1 MIKTLKFGGTS
12 VGSAANMRRVA
23 EIVVS
28 EGARLTV
35 LSAMSGTTDALV
47 KISGAAKAGDS
58 DTAKATVEMLR
69 GKYSGC
75 INELLN
81 ANRPAALDRM
91 EDCLAIIANEIFTYR
106 GEISDK
112 LILAQGELLTSAIF
126 CFHMQ
131 ERGHKAVLLTSPEFM
146 HTDPE
151 GKPDTERLKHE
162 LTHSVT
168 DTDPEI
174 YYIAQGF
181 ICTDAA
187 GNVSNLGRGGSD
199 YSAALMGVAIGSDE
213 VQIWTDIDGMHNNDP
228 RVVEKTFPIR
238 RMSFDEAAELAYF
251 GAKILHPATIQPCK
265 EAGINVRLKNSM
277 EPQAEGTL
285 ISDGEDNAMDFHAI
299 AAKDGIT
306 VVRIASARMLMAYGF
321 LRKVFEVFEKYR
333 TPVDMITTSEVE
345 VSLTIDSTC
354 RLDDIIRELSPFCT
368 VEIDRENTIV
378 CIVGCIDYQHVGLAA
393 RIFEG
398 IRQVPIKMIS
408 YGANH
413 RSMAILVSTEHK
425 KQALQALNDHLFDC
439 GCGK

>member
-23 EIVVS
+23 GIIVS

-47 KISGAAKAGDS
+47 RISAAARAGDTGTVKQTIEALRDKYAS
-58 DTAKATVEMLR
+58 CILRLLDTHKDAAAERM
-69 GKYSGC
+69 
-75 INELLN
+75 E
-81 ANRPAALDRM
+81 AALA
-91 EDCLAIIANEIFTYR
+91 LIADETFTYR
-106 GEISDK
+106 GEVSDK
-112 LILAQGELLTSAIF
+112 LIQAQGELLTSAIF
-126 CFHMQ
+126 CYHMQ

-151 GKPDTERLKHE
+151 GKPDTARLKKE
-162 LTHSVT
+162 LTRLVT
-168 DTDPEI
+168 ETDPDI

-187 GNVSNLGRGGSD
+187 GHVSNLGRGGSD
-199 YSAALMGVAIGSDE
+199 YSAALMGVAIDSDE

-228 RVVEKTFPIR
+228 RVVDKTFPIR

-251 GAKILHPATIQPCK
+251 GAKILHPLTIQPCK

-277 EPQAEGTL
+277 EPEAEGTL
-285 ISDGEDNAMDFHAI
+285 ISADEDNAMDFHAV

-306 VVRIASARMLMAYGF
+306 VVRITSARMLMAYGF
-321 LRKVFEVFEKYR
+321 LRKVFEVFEKYK

-345 VSLTIDSTC
+345 LSLTIDNTD
-354 RLDDIIRELSPFCT
+354 RLDEIIRELVPFGSL
-368 VEIDRENTIV
+368 EIDRDNTIV
-378 CIVGCIDYQHVGLAA
+378 CIVGCIDYQQVGLAA
-393 RIFEG
+393 RIFNGLRE
-398 IRQVPIKMIS
+398 IPIKMIS

-413 RSMAILVSTEHK
+413 RSMTILVSTEHK
-425 KQALQALNDHLFDC
+425 KQTLQALNDHLFDC
-439 GCGK
+439 TNGK

>member
-23 EIVVS
+23 GIILS

-47 KISGAAKAGDS
+47 KISAAAKAGD
-58 DTAKATVEMLR
+58 DATAKATLAMLR
-69 GKYSGC
+69 DKYTTC
-75 INELLN
+75 IAELLTSH
-81 ANRPAALDRM
+81 AAAASERM
-91 EDCLAIIANEIFTYR
+91 EDVLTTIANELFTYR
-106 GEISDK
+106 GEVSDK
-112 LILAQGELLTSAIF
+112 LILAQGELLTSVIF
-126 CFHMQ
+126 CHHMQ
-131 ERGHKAVLLTSPEFM
+131 ELGHKAVLLTSPEFM

-151 GKPDTERLKHE
+151 GKPDTARLRQE
-162 LTHSVT
+162 LTRLVT
-168 DTDPEI
+168 QTDPDI

-187 GNVSNLGRGGSD
+187 GNLSNLGRGGSD
-199 YSAALMGVAIGSDE
+199 YSAALMGVAIDSDE

-228 RVVEKTFPIR
+228 RVVDKTFPIR

-251 GAKILHPATIQPCK
+251 GAKILHPLTIQPCK

-285 ISDGEDNAMDFHAI
+285 ISAGEDNAMDFHAV

-306 VVRIASARMLMAYGF
+306 VVRITSARMLMAYGF
-321 LRKVFEVFEKYR
+321 LRKVFEVFEKYK

-354 RLDDIIRELSPFCT
+354 HLEEIARELAPFGSL
-368 VEIDRENTIV
+368 EIDHNNTIV
-378 CIVGCIDYQHVGLAA
+378 CIVGCIDAQHTGLAA
-393 RIFEG
+393 RIFDGLKE
-398 IRQVPIKMIS
+398 IPIKMIS

-413 RSMAILVSTEHK
+413 RSMAILVSTEYK
-425 KQALQALNDHLFDC
+425 KPTLQALNDHLF
-439 GCGK
+439 GHESAK